1 MLEGLRASWRLLG
14 RICFLAFL
22 IASYSC
28 ISSIPWLL
36 TPCQQLHHSK
46 LSFIITASPTLLLLP
61 YKNHYDYI
69 EPIRTVMANL

>member
-1 MLEGLRASWRLLG
+1 MLEGLHAFWRLLG

-22 IASYSC
+22 ISSDSY

-46 LSFIITASPTLLLLP
+46 LSFIITASLTLLPLP
-61 YKNHYDYI
+61 LVRIIMITLGPLGDA
-69 EPIRTVMANL
+69 R